1 MFHVEPTVRALALGA
16 FLSAAA
22 LGQTDTAQTGP
33 ADAGTAAPP
42 TSSPP
47 SKGPARKRRIS
58 KAPVSQKSAAATPAK
73 PKRDPRIAGIG
84 RSCTRRADC
93 GSAAQIC
100 LRQHDQRGNPFPRG
114 VCALPCAGLEQG
126 LTKTRPGFPA
136 KDPQTTKK
144 ILKVPPP
151 PRCPQ
156 HYQCRSKGGDIPVD
170 LCVRG

>member
-1 MFHVEPTVRALALGA
+1 MFHVEPTARALVLGA

-22 LGQTDTAQTGP
+22 LGQTGADQTGP
-33 ADAGTAAPP
+33 ADAGIAAPP
-42 TSSPP
+42 KSPPP
-47 SKGPARKRRIS
+47 SKGPAKKRRTP
-58 KAPVSQKSAAATPAK
+58 KPPAVQRTPV
-73 PKRDPRIAGIG
+73 KRDPRTAGIG

-100 LRQHDQRGNPFPRG
+100 LRQHDQRGKPFPRG

-136 KDPQTTKK
+136 RDPQTTEK

-151 PRCPQ
+151 PRCPLR
-156 HYQCRSKGGDIPVD
+156 YQCRSKGGDIPVD